1 MIEIDDERLVDW
13 VLGLRDDAQLEE
25 ALPHSPELRRR
36 FGEIAGEL
44 CHLDTEL
51 QALSPRGSVAL
62 SPPTEPTEPKLALA
76 NHPWHILFVIAGSQ
90 LSQQAASAAARLAL
104 RSAGEVEVFYV
115 RKRTTENRE
124 KAAELVERVLSELRG
139 QQVTARGR
147 VETAPW
153 RGTPKRIVCEAE
165 AIGADVIVMSP
176 DGTSLRRRL
185 LSRVVDKV
193 TRQAPCP
200 VLLAR

>member
-13 VLGLRDDAQLEE
+13 VLGLRDDVQLQE

-44 CHLDTEL
+44 CHLDAEL
-51 QALSPRGSVAL
+51 QALSPPRSAVPA
-62 SPPTEPTEPKLALA
+62 PATKAKLALA

-124 KAAELVERVLSELRG
+124 KAAELVERVVSELRG